1 MATDIDLI
9 RHKKRPPHPF
19 RQALLRGLGVVFPPL
34 LTILIFL
41 WVISTTQHYVL
52 EPVTTLARE
61 GLLWVWVRP
70 EVLQPKDL
78 PPEARVSEEK
88 EQKPVLMVGDRQFQ
102 RLDDNGYVTFIPKG
116 VYDRVLE
123 NPGKESL
130 PQRGLA
136 YYRRFVE
143 VKYLRP
149 ERTIPFFLALFII
162 LLYLLGKFM
171 AAGIGRFFVHRFE
184 RGIHRLPLVSNVYSA
199 VKQVSD
205 FLFSERE
212 IQYTRVVAVEYPR
225 KGIWTLAF
233 VTGEGMLDI
242 RAAANEPVLT
252 LFVSTSPMPL
262 TGFAITARKSETI
275 DLDVSIDQ
283 AFQFIISC
291 GVVIPPQ
298 QLREMASPGDALAAP
313 ADSAQPAASG
323 EEAPDQRLR

>member
-9 RHKKRPPHPF
+9 RHKKRPLHPF

-88 EQKPVLMVGDRQFQ
+88 EQKPVLMVGGRQFQ

-123 NPGKESL
+123 SPGKESL

-233 VTGEGMLDI
+233 VTNEGMRDI
-242 RAAANEPVLT
+242 HTAANEPVLG

-262 TGFAITARKSETI
+262 TGFVITARKSETI
-275 DLDVSIDQ
+275 DLDVTIDQ

-291 GVVIPPQ
+291 GVVVPPQ
-298 QLREMASPGDALAAP
+298 QLQEMASPADALPAP

-323 EEAPDQRLR
+323 EGVPDQRLR

>member
-19 RQALLRGLGVVFPPL
+19 RQALLRGLGIVFPPL

-70 EVLQPKDL
+70 EILQRKDL
-78 PPEARVSEEK
+78 PEADWS
-88 EQKPVLMVGDRQFQ
+88 QTNPVVEGHKFQ

-275 DLDVSIDQ
+275 DLDITIDQ

-291 GVVIPPQ
+291 GVVVPPQ
-298 QLREMASPGDALAAP
+298 QLQEMASPADALPAP
-313 ADSAQPAASG
+313 ADSAQPAASR

>member
-1 MATDIDLI
+1 MATDIDPN

-41 WVISTTQHYVL
+41 WVINTTHRYVL

-61 GLLWVWVRP
+61 GMLWLWVRP
-70 EVLQPKDL
+70 EILQQKDL

-88 EQKPVLMVGDRQFQ
+88 EQKPVLMVGGRKFQ
-102 RLDDNGYVTFIPKG
+102 RLEDHGYVTFIPKG

-123 NPGKESL
+123 NPGRESL

-205 FLFSERE
+205 FLFSRPELE
-212 IQYTRVVAVEYPR
+212 SARVVAVEYPR

-233 VTGEGMLDI
+233 VTSEGMLDI

-262 TGFAITARKSETI
+262 TGFIITARKSETI
-275 DLDVSIDQ
+275 DLNVSIDQ

-298 QLREMASPGDALAAP
+298 QLQQMVSSPDALPAP
-313 ADSAQPAASG
+313 ADSAQPTASR
-323 EEAPDQRLR
+323 EEVPDHRLQ

>member
-9 RHKKRPPHPF
+9 KHKKRPPHPF
-19 RQALLRGLGVVFPPL
+19 RQALLRGLGVVLPPL

-41 WVISTTQHYVL
+41 WVINTTQRYVL
-52 EPVTTLARE
+52 EPVTTLTRE
-61 GLLWVWVRP
+61 GMLWLWVRP
-70 EVLQPKDL
+70 EILEQKDL
-78 PPEARVSEEK
+78 PPEVRVSEGK
-88 EQKPVLMVGDRQFQ
+88 EQKPVLMVGGRQFQ
-102 RLDDNGYVTFIPKG
+102 RLEDHGYVTFIPKG

-149 ERTIPFFLALFII
+149 ERTIPFFLALFIV

-184 RGIHRLPLVSNVYSA
+184 QGIRQLPLVRNVYSS

-205 FLFSERE
+205 FLFSEPDAA
-212 IQYTRVVAVEYPR
+212 YTRVVAVEYPR
-225 KGIWTLAF
+225 KGIWSLGF
-233 VTGEGMLDI
+233 VTSESMLDI
-242 RAAANEPVLT
+242 RAAAKEPVLS
-252 LFVSTSPMPL
+252 LLMPTSPMPL
-262 TGFAITARKSETI
+262 TGFTVTVRKSETI
-275 DLDVSIDQ
+275 DLDITIDQ

-291 GVVIPPQ
+291 GVVVPPQ
-298 QLREMASPGDALAAP
+298 QLQEMASPADALPAP
-313 ADSAQPAASG
+313 AGSAQPAVGG
-323 EEAPDQRLR
+323 EGVADQRLR